1 MKLKYF
7 SDFEFVCDDEYCIN
21 KMSPILLKKLDHARS
36 LAGVP
41 FNITSSWRSEEKN
54 KAINGASNSSHLRG
68 NAVDIA
74 CDSSSKRHSIVL
86 ALLSAGFNRIGIAK
100 TFIHADVDKDL
111 PQKVIWT
118 Y

>member
-36 LAGVP
+36 LAEVP

-54 KAINGASNSSHLRG
+54 KAVGGASNSSHLRG

-74 CDSSSKRHSIVL
+74 CNSSTKRHSIIK
-86 ALLSAGFNRIGIAK
+86 ALLSVGFTRIGIAN
-100 TFIHADVDKDL
+100 TFIHADVDEDL
-111 PQKVIWT
+111 PQNVIWI